1 MSMYNVVELLVCC
14 MLLLTSVQILLLRCT
29 LNFILDTKTYY
40 KLWIVILKIPVC
52 FFAEFTYWLYC
63 YCLRKLRN
71 HWQTDL
77 YFDWFIVFFP
87 AILTT
92 WRTTSSATLRN
103 QRRQWRIFHSKESSC
118 EYWVTHVIV
127 NFRLVMLE
135 TGKPFNWFPKPVNR
149 FATGNWFWKRITSY
163 QIFMMDLLTV
173 HYAFAASLHVAATR
187 SRQRWQRSLITI
199 SAQWR
204 HVNATSLS
212 TSAVH
217 VLHSLI
223 LSAYVRMRLEKH
235 GIADYR
241 IMDKS
246 YKTKE
251 TEDQKTRVRL
261 NDCNPSFKLPRP
273 VINSWR
279 ASCRLSHLLVDLL
292 TPHSALAA
300 PAFRVSGMF
309 AKRVGAT
316 ELPHSAHTGH
326 PRPSR
331 FDKCSCDQKVTSA
344 FVSDASSNTGWRRM
358 GGRLQRETK
367 ARLLISWMI
376 VDCQLTIIV

>member
-1 MSMYNVVELLVCC
+1 MNCDFKNSC
-14 MLLLTSVQILLLRCT
+14 M
-29 LNFILDTKTYY
+29 
-40 KLWIVILKIPVC
+40 

-127 NFRLVMLE
+127 NFRLVKLE

-149 FATGNWFWKRITSY
+149 FPTGNWFWKRITSY

-187 SRQRWQRSLITI
+187 SRQCWRRSLITI
-199 SAQWR
+199 SAQWQ

-212 TSAVH
+212 TSAAH
-217 VLHSLI
+217 VLRSLI

-261 NDCNPSFKLPRP
+261 NDCNPSFKLPRA

-279 ASCRLSHLLVDLL
+279 ASCRSSHLLIDLL
-292 TPHSALAA
+292 TPNSALA
-300 PAFRVSGMF
+300 G
-309 AKRVGAT
+309 
-316 ELPHSAHTGH
+316 
-326 PRPSR
+326 
-331 FDKCSCDQKVTSA
+331 CSPNEWGRQSCLIQPTLA
-344 FVSDASSNTGWRRM
+344 IH
-358 GGRLQRETK
+358 GRLD
-367 ARLLISWMI
+367 LIIAAVIRKSHLHLSVMLEATLGDGGWAW
-376 VDCQLTIIV
+376 D